1 VDAIW
6 CSALDNLRSFLIG
19 APWVTASWAAFYA
32 LSQWKRLPPLM
43 AVHFTSIL
51 GSVPN
56 GWHPK
61 AQFFATML
69 LLMFGLLTLFTVML
83 SMPARVRMREGALSD
98 PVTDRQ
104 HMIRIVTAAHIFV
117 GVWMPISIAHIINFN
132 L

>member
-1 VDAIW
+1 MRK
-6 CSALDNLRSFLIG
+6 LLIA

-32 LSQWKRLPPLM
+32 LSQWSHLPPLM

-51 GSVPN
+51 GHTPN

-69 LLMFGLLTLFTVML
+69 LLMFGLLTVFTMML
-83 SMPARVRMREGALSD
+83 SMPARMRVREGPLSD
-98 PVTDRQ
+98 PVNDRR
-104 HMIRIVTAAHIFV
+104 HILRMVLAAHIFV
-117 GVWMPISIAHIINFN
+117 GVWMPIAIAHIVNFN